1 MLCSAG
7 TSWGSPPLAPG
18 VPVLRGRGGGRS
30 QQEDDA
36 YAAAVSLDPIDL
48 SVLAVRRYK
57 CSQAGA
63 SLRSPHLH
71 GVTTVATCTTARST
85 RVGVVRLVVAIAANS
100 NGVDRALVRQRV
112 GDVRP

>member
-30 QQEDDA
+30 KQEDDA
-36 YAAAVSLDPIDL
+36 HAAAVSLDPNDL
-48 SVLAVRRYK
+48 SALAVRRYK

-71 GVTTVATCTTARST
+71 GVTAVAPHTTARSI
-85 RVGVVRLVVAIAANS
+85 RVVVVRVVVAVAANS
-100 NGVDRALVRQRV
+100 NGVHRALVRQRV
-112 GDVRP
+112 GDVRA